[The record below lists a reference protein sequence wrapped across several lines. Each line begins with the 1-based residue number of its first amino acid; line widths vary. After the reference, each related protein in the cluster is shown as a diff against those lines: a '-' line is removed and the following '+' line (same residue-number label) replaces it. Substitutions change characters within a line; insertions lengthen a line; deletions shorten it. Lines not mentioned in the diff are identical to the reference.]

1 MRVAVLASGRGS
13 NFQSIIDA
21 SKENRLPNC
30 KIELLIVNKKEAYAV
45 ERAKKHN
52 IAYKII
58 ESKNKKREDFD
69 HEMLEVL
76 AKNKI
81 EIVVLAGFM
90 RILSKPFIIKYKN
103 RIINIHPSLLP
114 LFPGANAHRDVIK
127 SGAKESGCTV
137 HFEDQGVDTGPI
149 IMQETVAVD
158 KNDSEETLAAKILPL
173 EHQILP
179 KAQHLLT
186 SKKIEIKEGKVAIRS
201 D

>member
-21 SKENRLPNC
+21 SNENKLPNC

-52 IAYKII
+52 IAYRII

-69 HEMLEVL
+69 HQMLEVL
-76 AKNKI
+76 TKKKI
-81 EIVVLAGFM
+81 EIIVLAGFM
-90 RILSKPFIIKYKN
+90 RILSKPFIRRYKN

-114 LFPGANAHRDVIK
+114 LYPGAHAHRDVIQ

-137 HFEDQGVDTGPI
+137 HFVDEGIDTGPI
-149 IMQETVAVD
+149 IMQKAITID
-158 KNDSEETLAAKILPL
+158 KDDNEETLAAKILPL
-173 EHQILP
+173 EHQIFP
-179 KAQHLLT
+179 KALHLLT
-186 SKKIEIKEGKVAIRS
+186 SKRLEINEGKVTIKS

>member
-1 MRVAVLASGRGS
+1 MRVAILASGRGS

-21 SKENRLPNC
+21 SNKNKLPNC
-30 KIELLIVNKKEAYAV
+30 NIVLLIVNKKEAYAV

-69 HEMLEVL
+69 HQILEVL

-90 RILSKPFIIKYKN
+90 RILSKPFITKYKN

-114 LFPGANAHRDVIK
+114 LHPGAHAHRDVIK

-137 HFEDQGVDTGPI
+137 HFVDEGVDTGPI
-149 IMQETVAVD
+149 IMQETVVVD
-158 KNDSEETLAAKILPL
+158 KNDNEETLSNNILSHEPKIKIIDPKDKLYRKLL
-173 EHQILP
+173 EL
-179 KAQHLLT
+179 
-186 SKKIEIKEGKVAIRS
+186 E
-201 D
+201 